1 MATSIGRFWRA
12 SARVYPEPGLR
23 SLIAR
28 ARYVGRARS
37 VAPQLDRLLDAPPES
52 PLGKCV
58 AQRPEIVGL
67 VVAPFINASWGP
79 RKRLD
84 SFLSQFDY
92 LQKLGP
98 AFDFDI
104 SQSIELPRI
113 DALGDEYLI
122 VLDKPKWFQREGLL
136 TLNIFR
142 HNVRLFSL
150 AFSIDEVD
158 GKRTIIIGALQGRRI
173 EGALDEY
180 RQLTKLAHGLRPR
193 DLLIDCLRMIA
204 SAIGAER
211 IIAVSDACR
220 HHRHPFF
227 GQDPKRELP
236 LDYDEIWRDRGGQ
249 EISGGF
255 FELPLERQ
263 QRPLEEVSAKKRSM
277 YRQRYAML
285 DTMEKNIRDA
295 LPRLKP
301 VTRPEAD

>member
-1 MATSIGRFWRA
+1 M
-12 SARVYPEPGLR
+12 
-23 SLIAR
+23 
-28 ARYVGRARS
+28 RYVVQARR
-37 VAPQLDRLLDAPPES
+37 VAPQLERLLDAPPDS

-58 AQRPEIVGL
+58 AERPEVIGL
-67 VVAPFINASWGP
+67 VVAPFINARWGA
-79 RKRLD
+79 RTRLN

-92 LQKLGP
+92 LQELGLR
-98 AFDFDI
+98 FDFDI
-104 SQSIELPRI
+104 SQSIELPKI
-113 DALGDEYLI
+113 EALGDDYLI

-142 HNVRLFSL
+142 ENIRLFSL
-150 AFSIDEVD
+150 AFSFDDVD
-158 GKRTIIIGALQGRRI
+158 GKRTVIIGALQGRRI

-204 SAIGAER
+204 AAVGAER

-220 HHRHPFF
+220 HHRHAFF

-236 LDYDEIWRDRGGQ
+236 LNYDEIWRDRGGE
-249 EISGGF
+249 EIGGGF

-285 DTMEKNIRDA
+285 DAMEKDIRDA
-295 LPRLKP
+295 LPRLTP